1 MQDLSLDTMFEII
14 SNVVPPNTSIAV
26 ADADYFVYYK
36 PSQTINLNIR
46 PGDNIHQRTVTYQAL
61 EKREKISDFVDE
73 DVFGTPYYGISFPII
88 NDGKPEGCITSI
100 LPTDALRFEQPFL
113 TIKQD
118 DRWVPTPFEKVIFI
132 ESEQRKTFIQSV
144 NGFGRHQMTLR
155 QLELF
160 LPDQFLRTHRSY
172 IVNVNHIVEIHPHSH
187 STFMLKMT
195 DDYRV
200 PVSQTY
206 ASKFRS
212 LLHF

>member
-1 MQDLSLDTMFEII
+1 MQQMSLEMMYEVI
-14 SNVVPPNTSIAV
+14 SNVAPPNTSIAV
-26 ADADYFVYYK
+26 ADDRHFIHYK
-36 PSQTINLNIR
+36 PSQVINLNIQ
-46 PGDNIHQRTVTYQAL
+46 PGDDIHQRTVTYKAL

-88 NDGKPEGCITSI
+88 KNGEPEGCITSI
-100 LPTDALRFEQPFL
+100 LPADAFKFRQPFL
-113 TIKQD
+113 TIRQE
-118 DRWVPTPFEKVIFI
+118 DRWIPTPFENVIFI
-132 ESEQRKTFIQSV
+132 ESEKRKTFIQSIDS
-144 NGFGRHQMTLR
+144 FGRHQMTLR
-155 QLELF
+155 QLERY
-160 LPDQFLRTHRSY
+160 LPEQFVRTHRSY
-172 IVNVNHIVEIHPHSH
+172 IVNIDHIVEIHPHSH